1 MDVTLDAPSG
11 AAALKLRSQ
20 MLFLNQP
27 RQDPK
32 DLVLSAFAWNYR
44 YLHETN
50 HWARYHGSSAG
61 VLLTQLRRQGPGKV
75 V

>member
-1 MDVTLDAPSG
+1 MDATLDAPSG

-27 RQDPK
+27 RQDPEN
-32 DLVLSAFAWNYR
+32 LVLSTFAWNYR

-61 VLLTQLRRQGPGKV
+61 VLLILLRRSRDALA
-75 V
+75 